1 MKKKKFKIIDIYEV
15 SDEYM
20 KEHNL
25 YNPVR
30 IKMYWYESQQI
41 VEGGLTKE
49 RAKKYKI
56 GDIVYE

>member
-15 SDEYM
+15 SEEYM
-20 KEHNL
+20 NEHNL

-30 IKMYWYESQQI
+30 IKMYWYDSQQI
-41 VEGGLTKE
+41 VECGLTKE
-49 RAKKYKI
+49 RSKKYKI

>member
-1 MKKKKFKIIDIYEV
+1 MKKKKFIIIDLYEV
-15 SDEYM
+15 SEEYM

-30 IKMYWYESQQI
+30 FKIYWYDSQQV

-56 GDIVYE
+56 GDIIYE

>member
-1 MKKKKFKIIDIYEV
+1 MKKKKFKIIDIYEA
-15 SDEYM
+15 SEEYM

-30 IKMYWYESQQI
+30 IKMYWYESQQR

-49 RAKKYKI
+49 RAEKYKI